1 MRSHELML
9 SYLTERGSDSGLG
22 KREPRVIRG
31 GGSGEGGTVV
41 VVVVGGGSSVS
52 KPYVEEVR
60 ETMWWVKAAEPPIW
74 ENSSSWLSSVEETH
88 PIVTTELLCV

>member
-1 MRSHELML
+1 ML
-9 SYLTERGSDSGLG
+9 SYLMERGSESGLG

-31 GGSGEGGTVV
+31 GGSGVGGT
-41 VVVVGGGSSVS
+41 VVVGGGSSVS

-88 PIVTTELLCV
+88 PIVTYY